1 MSTNSTSE
9 PRELTET
16 PDLNGAYPRLDEA
29 GIAALAPLGRRRWV
43 QPEEVLFREG
53 DRDCQFFVVLAGM
66 VASVEGYG
74 TAEENVISVHG
85 RGRFLGELSL
95 LTGEAPTTPPSRRRK
110 ARSWPCRPAGS
121 GNSSPATRASAT
133 SSCGLT

>member
-29 GIAALAPLGRRRWV
+29 GIAALAPLGHRRRV
-43 QPEEVLFREG
+43 QREEVLFREG

-74 TAEENVISVHG
+74 TAEERLAAKG
-85 RGRFLGELSL
+85 D
-95 LTGEAPTTPPSRRRK
+95 
-110 ARSWPCRPAGS
+110 ARLAERHPDLA
-121 GNSSPATRASAT
+121 
-133 SSCGLT
+133 

>member
-9 PRELTET
+9 SRELVET

-29 GIAALAPLGRRRWV
+29 GIAALAPLGHRRRV
-43 QPEEVLFREG
+43 QREEVLFREG

-74 TAEENVISVHG
+74 TAEENQ
-85 RGRFLGELSL
+85 RGPAGAGLANGELQLRQLADSSD
-95 LTGEAPTTPPSRRRK
+95 EVV
-110 ARSWPCRPAGS
+110 ARQPGWHV
-121 GNSSPATRASAT
+121 
-133 SSCGLT
+133 